1 MNQSNSNEAMTPSE
15 RIDRQIEELNDWRGG
30 VIARVRRLVLE
41 SSPDIREEWK
51 WGTAV
56 WSSHGL
62 LCSTAAFKG
71 YVKVHFFQGS
81 FLADPRGL
89 FNAGLDA
96 AKMRAI
102 DIKEGQEIDEEGLK
116 DLVRAAIA
124 FNEHK

>member
-1 MNQSNSNEAMTPSE
+1 MNQSNSNETATPSE
-15 RIDRQIEELNDWRGG
+15 RITRQIEELNDWRGG
-30 VIARVRRLVLE
+30 VIARVRRLILDA
-41 SSPDIREEWK
+41 SPGIREEWK

-62 LCSTAAFKG
+62 ICSAAAFKDH
-71 YVKVHFFQGS
+71 VKVHFFQGA
-81 FLADPRGL
+81 FLADSRAL

-116 DLVRAAIA
+116 DLVRAAVA